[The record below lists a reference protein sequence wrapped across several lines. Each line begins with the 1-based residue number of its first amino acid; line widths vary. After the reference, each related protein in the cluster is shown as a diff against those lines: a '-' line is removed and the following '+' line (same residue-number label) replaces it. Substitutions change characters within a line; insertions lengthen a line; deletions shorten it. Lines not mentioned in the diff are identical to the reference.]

1 MLSVQRT
8 FVTLERALLPVTDRT
23 MLDVLLA
30 QFALKVPRGTSK
42 YLEDVTNKRS
52 THTGDVSR
60 PARHCRCCEGLVKL
74 ALLLSFKCPHCIGG
88 RGIGSAS
95 GMWDRQDMF
104 SIECHH
110 NTLG

>member
-1 MLSVQRT
+1 MTAETAMISSLHWSTLVSLQSMLSVQRT

-52 THTGDVSR
+52 THTGDVSH
-60 PARHCRCCEGLVKL
+60 PARHSAVVV
-74 ALLLSFKCPHCIGG
+74 
-88 RGIGSAS
+88 RG
-95 GMWDRQDMF
+95 
-104 SIECHH
+104 
-110 NTLG
+110 